1 MFKKHWPFGLIAI
14 FFVLTVTALLVE
26 KPTIL
31 KPSEVLFLAPGRD
44 YDSAKKVENY
54 FVENL
59 RMTPEEAKEVRSL
72 DKGND
77 GKISLRLTDK
87 TTLQAVVGNLHYYG
101 FIRDEKAFMYALGNT
116 EDTVVGKANALK
128 VGKNG
133 TIDLAASYR
142 ISENMDA
149 WQIANELLN
158 KPSYFAFD
166 EYGYMFMP

>member
-1 MFKKHWPFGLIAI
+1 MIKKYRILGLIGVMVVLAI
-14 FFVLTVTALLVE
+14 AAFLLK
-26 KPTIL
+26 KPITL
-31 KPSEVLFLAPGRD
+31 KPSDVLFQAPGRD
-44 YDSAKKVENY
+44 FDSPKKVENY
-54 FVENL
+54 FIENL
-59 RMTPEEAKEVRSL
+59 RMMPEEAQEVRSL

-77 GKISLRLTDK
+77 GKISLRLSDK
-87 TTLQAVVGNLHYYG
+87 TTLQAVVSNLYYYG
-101 FIRDEKAFMYALGNT
+101 FVRDEKALMYALENT

-133 TIDLAASYR
+133 TIDLASSYR

-158 KPSYFAFD
+158 KPTYFAFD